1 MGSYMGPYGPIY
13 GPIWAPTRIGP
24 PEKDEVC
31 AKWVEFKQSNAKSMT
46 EEELKGKASEATA
59 VTQSLV
65 ETFKKFA
72 RECLAEF
79 RA

>member
-1 MGSYMGPYGPIY
+1 MGPYGPIY

-59 VTQSLV
+59 VTQSLL

-72 RECLAEF
+72 KECLAEF

>member
-1 MGSYMGPYGPIY
+1 
-13 GPIWAPTRIGP
+13 
-24 PEKDEVC
+24 
-31 AKWVEFKQSNAKSMT
+31 MT